1 MVCDR
6 CRTACFRGL
15 VRRLDLEIGFGP
27 ASGPWPVWRLAGHS
41 PGTAVFRRFR
51 MSADCGRL
59 PDRLFPWTDPEIGH
73 RNRIRYEGNT
83 GISVCPA
90 VRPAGHHQRTAVFR
104 RFQIGSGGDCLPQ
117 LPLSRGPVR
126 RSGLEIGFG
135 PFEGV
140 VIAVVLACLVSRT
153 AGFRRFRIDGDCVCL
168 PDCLFP
174 WIGSRIGHRNRIRA
188 GGNTGISVC
197 PAARPAGHHQRTM
210 IFRLSWFGT
219 VRGYALR
226 RPAEWTGP
234 GIGCGN
240 PTRPP
245 RAGRGRRHAVCVDCR
260 FRCVSLPVSWCS
272 GRRLGPAL
280 RYPVSTLRAPCAF
293 KADGMP

>member
-41 PGTAVFRRFR
+41 PGTAGFRRFR

-59 PDRLFPWTDPEIGH
+59 QDRLFPWTDPEIGH
-73 RNRIRYEGNT
+73 RNRIRAEGNT

-140 VIAVVLACLVSRT
+140 VVAVVLACLVSRT
-153 AGFRRFRIDGDCVCL
+153 AGFRRFRMGADCVRL

-174 WIGSRIGHRNRIRA
+174 WIGSRIGRRNRIRYE
-188 GGNTGISVC
+188 GNTGISVC
-197 PAARPAGHHQRTM
+197 PAVRPAGHHQRTM
-210 IFRLSWFGT
+210 IFRLAWLGS
-219 VRGYALR
+219 VRGYARR

-234 GIGCGN
+234 GI
-240 PTRPP
+240 
-245 RAGRGRRHAVCVDCR
+245 
-260 FRCVSLPVSWCS
+260 
-272 GRRLGPAL
+272 
-280 RYPVSTLRAPCAF
+280 
-293 KADGMP
+293 

>member
-1 MVCDR
+1 MLLYWLVLVSGTTGFRRFWIGVVCDR

-90 VRPAGHHQRTAVFR
+90 
-104 RFQIGSGGDCLPQ
+104 
-117 LPLSRGPVR
+117 
-126 RSGLEIGFG
+126 
-135 PFEGV
+135 
-140 VIAVVLACLVSRT
+140 
-153 AGFRRFRIDGDCVCL
+153 
-168 PDCLFP
+168 
-174 WIGSRIGHRNRIRA
+174 
-188 GGNTGISVC
+188 
-197 PAARPAGHHQRTM
+197 ARPAGHHQRTM
-210 IFRLSWFGT
+210 IFRLSWLGT

-280 RYPVSTLRAPCAF
+280 RYPVSTLRAPCTF